1 MSARRPIPLPGS
13 RPAPSPPARTLEELE
28 EDRERLEATV
38 RALRGALRVVENVSS
53 AFQRER
59 ILAAVT
65 DALTRSLG
73 AAAARVWLVGPGDSC
88 GTCELA
94 DRCQN
99 RKSCLH
105 LVDHGGLGPL
115 DRVLRRVPIGDFS
128 VGRVAA
134 QGGMITS
141 DRLDQEPGL
150 ADPDWA
156 RIERLKSFAG
166 YPLIHEGRLV
176 GVVAMWS
183 RERLRDEVLEALRIL
198 ARHAATAIA
207 GAQLIQDVR
216 AESEK
221 SQAATRQ
228 IEALVQASR
237 SGILLVDRHSRVAF
251 VNSAFRRLFA
261 LDDHELTGWPVAAV
275 EASVKPVLR
284 EQPLRGEDRELEV
297 HLPGEP
303 KPRVLRAYSA
313 KVAGI
318 GGEPIGWMGVF
329 DDVTRDREVDRMK
342 TEFIS
347 TVSHEL
353 RTPLTSIKAS
363 MALLLD
369 GETELDGET
378 AELVQ
383 VSKRNADRLVR
394 LVNDILDV
402 SKIEA
407 GRLQLD
413 LQEHEVARLCAEA
426 VAGIDGFAKK
436 VGVVVRTS
444 LAPGLPRLRAD
455 WDRVV
460 QVLTNLLSNA
470 LKFSPSGSEVDLVV
484 SSRDAGVLFAV
495 RDRGP
500 GIPADF
506 RDKLFTKFAQSDRAK
521 REQEGT
527 GLGLAISRALVLAHG
542 GEIWVESE
550 PGHGA
555 SFFFTLP
562 AAPG

>member
-1 MSARRPIPLPGS
+1 MSRPVAISLPGPRQS
-13 RPAPSPPARTLEELE
+13 SGAPHTIEALEVE
-28 EDRERLEATV
+28 RERLEATV
-38 RALRGALRVVENVSS
+38 RALRAALRVVENVSS

-65 DALTRSLG
+65 DALTRSFG
-73 AAAARVWLVGPGDSC
+73 AAAARVWLVGRGDRC
-88 GTCELA
+88 NTCELA
-94 DRCQN
+94 DRCHN

-105 LVDHGGLGPL
+105 LVEHGGLGPL

-141 DRLDQEPGL
+141 DKLDEEPGL

-166 YPLIHEGRLV
+166 YPLIHDGRLL

-183 RERLRDEVLEALRIL
+183 RDRLREEVLEALRVL

-207 GAQLIQDVR
+207 GAQLIQEVR
-216 AESEK
+216 AEGQK
-221 SQAATRQ
+221 SQATTRQ

-237 SGILLVDRHSRVAF
+237 SGVLLVDRHERVAF

-261 LDDHELTGWPVAAV
+261 LDDDELTGWPVAAI
-275 EASVKPVLR
+275 EAAAR
-284 EQPLRGEDRELEV
+284 PLLGAQSLKGADRELTV
-297 HLPGEP
+297 QLPGEP
-303 KPRVLRAYSA
+303 KPRVLRSYSEQVSGA
-313 KVAGI
+313 S
-318 GGEPIGWMGVF
+318 GEAMGWMGVY
-329 DDVTRDREVDRMK
+329 DDVTREREVDRMK

-363 MALLLD
+363 MALLLSENA
-369 GETELDGET
+369 GLDGE
-378 AELVQ
+378 AVELLQ

-413 LQEHEVARLCAEA
+413 PKEHQVGALCAEA
-426 VAGIDGFAKK
+426 VAGIEALAQK
-436 VGVVVRTS
+436 VGVAVRS
-444 LAPGLPRLRAD
+444 SIAADVPRVRAD
-455 WDRVV
+455 SDRVV

-470 LKFSPSGSEVDLVV
+470 LKFSPRGAEVELVV
-484 SSRDAGVLFAV
+484 GRRDASVLFEV
-495 RDRGP
+495 RDHGP
-500 GIPADF
+500 GIPVEF
-506 RDKLFTKFAQSDRAK
+506 RDKLFTKFAQADRAR

-527 GLGLAISRALVLAHG
+527 GLGLAICRALVLAHG
-542 GEIWVESE
+542 GDIWFESE
-550 PGHGA
+550 PGKGA
-555 SFFFTLP
+555 AFFFTLP
-562 AAPG
+562 TTGS

>member
-1 MSARRPIPLPGS
+1 MSVRATVPLPGPKS
-13 RPAPSPPARTLEELE
+13 PSATRPTVEALEEE
-28 EDRERLEATV
+28 RDRLQATV
-38 RALRGALRVVENVSS
+38 RALRTALRVVENVSS
-53 AFQRER
+53 AFERER

-65 DALTRSLG
+65 DALTRSFG
-73 AAAARVWLVGPGDSC
+73 AAAARVWLVGRGDLC
-88 GTCELA
+88 KTCDLA

-105 LVDHGGLGPL
+105 LVEHGGLGAL

-134 QGGMITS
+134 QGGMITC
-141 DRLDQEPGL
+141 DRLEQEPGL

-166 YPLIHEGRLV
+166 YPLIHEGRLL

-183 RERLRDEVLEALRIL
+183 RDRLRDEVLEALRIL
-198 ARHAATAIA
+198 ARQAATAIA
-207 GAQLIQDVR
+207 GAQLIHHVR

-237 SGILLVDRHSRVAF
+237 SGVLLVDRHGRVAF

-275 EASVKPVLR
+275 EAAARPVLGT
-284 EQPLRGEDRELEV
+284 QSLQGEDRELLL

-303 KPRVLRAYSA
+303 KPRVLRSYSA
-313 KVAGI
+313 QVSGASGD
-318 GGEPIGWMGVF
+318 PIGWMGVY

-363 MALLLD
+363 MALLLSENP
-369 GETELDGET
+369 GLDDEATG
-378 AELVQ
+378 LLQ

-413 LQEHEVARLCAEA
+413 LKDHDVRALCVEA
-426 VAGIDGFAKK
+426 VAGVEGFAQK
-436 VGVVVRTS
+436 VGVAVR
-444 LAPGLPRLRAD
+444 LAIDDGLPRVHAD
-455 WDRVV
+455 SDRVV

-470 LKFSPSGSEVDLVV
+470 LKFSPRNASVDVAARRRGTAVV
-484 SSRDAGVLFAV
+484 FAV
-495 RDRGP
+495 RDCGP
-500 GIPADF
+500 GIPLEF
-506 RDKLFTKFAQSDRAK
+506 RDKLFTKFAQADRAR

-550 PGHGA
+550 PGKGA
-555 SFFFTLP
+555 AFFFTLP
-562 AAPG
+562 LAGG

>member
-1 MSARRPIPLPGS
+1 LPRPTPE
-13 RPAPSPPARTLEELE
+13 ALEEE
-28 EDRERLEATV
+28 RDRLEATV
-38 RALRGALRVVENVSS
+38 RALRTALRVVENVSS

-65 DALTRSLG
+65 EALTRNFG
-73 AAAARVWLVGPGDSC
+73 AAAARVWLVGPGDLC
-88 GTCELA
+88 KTCDLA
-94 DRCQN
+94 DRCHN

-105 LVDHGGLGPL
+105 LVEHGGLGPL
-115 DRVLRRVPIGDFS
+115 DRVLRRVPIGEFS

-134 QGGMITS
+134 QGGMITC

-150 ADPDWA
+150 ADADWA

-166 YPLIHEGRLV
+166 YPLIHEGRLL

-183 RERLRDEVLEALRIL
+183 RDRLRDEVLEALRIL

-207 GAQLIQDVR
+207 GAQLIHDVR

-237 SGILLVDRHSRVAF
+237 SGVLLVDGRARVAF

-275 EASVKPVLR
+275 EAAARRVLGT
-284 EQPLRGEDRELEV
+284 QSLQGDDRELEV

-303 KPRVLRAYSA
+303 KPRVLRSYSA
-313 KVAGI
+313 QVAGAS
-318 GGEPIGWMGVF
+318 GEPIGWMGVY

-363 MALLLD
+363 MALLL
-369 GETELDGET
+369 GENPGLDEESTGLLE
-378 AELVQ
+378 

-413 LQEHEVARLCAEA
+413 PKDHEVGALCAEA
-426 VAGIDGFAKK
+426 VASLSGFAQN
-436 VGVVVRTS
+436 VGVAVRTEI
-444 LAPGLPRLRAD
+444 ADGLPRVRAD
-455 WDRVV
+455 SDRVV

-470 LKFSPSGSEVDLVV
+470 LKFSPCGATVDL
-484 SSRDAGVLFAV
+484 RAGRRGAAVFFEV
-495 RDRGP
+495 RDSGP
-500 GIPADF
+500 GIPLEF
-506 RDKLFTKFAQSDRAK
+506 RDKLFTRFAQADRAR

-550 PGHGA
+550 PGKGA
-555 SFFFTLP
+555 AFFFTLP
-562 AAPG
+562 PAGG

>member
-1 MSARRPIPLPGS
+1 VSARRPIPLPGS
-13 RPAPSPPARTLEELE
+13 RPAPAPPARTLEELE

-94 DRCQN
+94 DRCHN

-134 QGGMITS
+134 QGGLITS

-369 GETELDGET
+369 GEAELDGET

-407 GRLQLD
+407 GRLQLA

>member
-1 MSARRPIPLPGS
+1 MSVRATIPLPGP
-13 RPAPSPPARTLEELE
+13 RPNALPRPTPEALEEE
-28 EDRERLEATV
+28 RDRLEATV
-38 RALRGALRVVENVSS
+38 RALRTALRVVENVSS

-65 DALTRSLG
+65 EALTRNFG
-73 AAAARVWLVGPGDSC
+73 AAAARVWLVGPGDLC
-88 GTCELA
+88 KTCDLA
-94 DRCQN
+94 DRCHN

-105 LVDHGGLGPL
+105 LVEHGGLGPL
-115 DRVLRRVPIGDFS
+115 DRVLRRVPIGEFS

-134 QGGMITS
+134 QGGMITC

-150 ADPDWA
+150 ADADWA

-166 YPLIHEGRLV
+166 YPLIHEGRLL

-183 RERLRDEVLEALRIL
+183 RDRLRDEVLEALRIL

-207 GAQLIQDVR
+207 GAQLIHDVR

-237 SGILLVDRHSRVAF
+237 SGVLLVDGRARVAF

-275 EASVKPVLR
+275 EAAARRVLGT
-284 EQPLRGEDRELEV
+284 QSLQGDDRELEV

-303 KPRVLRAYSA
+303 KPRVLRSYSA
-313 KVAGI
+313 RVAGAS
-318 GGEPIGWMGVF
+318 GEPIGWMGVY

-363 MALLLD
+363 MALLL
-369 GETELDGET
+369 GENPGLDEESTGLLE
-378 AELVQ
+378 

-413 LQEHEVARLCAEA
+413 PKDHEVGALCAEA
-426 VAGIDGFAKK
+426 VASLSGFAQN
-436 VGVVVRTS
+436 VGVAVRTEI
-444 LAPGLPRLRAD
+444 ADGLPRVRAD
-455 WDRVV
+455 SDRVV

-470 LKFSPSGSEVDLVV
+470 LKFSPCGATVDL
-484 SSRDAGVLFAV
+484 RAGRRGAAVFFEV
-495 RDRGP
+495 RDSGP
-500 GIPADF
+500 GIPLEF
-506 RDKLFTKFAQSDRAK
+506 RDKLFTRFAQADRAR

-550 PGHGA
+550 PGKGA
-555 SFFFTLP
+555 AFFFTLP
-562 AAPG
+562 RARS